1 MAGSPAISGFQG
13 ASRMA
18 SSRRS
23 RGRLLIY
30 AEHFICK
37 QMDNIFSPWL
47 NKMSDTRST
56 IHAIPSHPFRPQ
68 QRSRVASGLWRRHE
82 ILKEARYDTA
92 GWLRRRQA
100 STASGPWTVG
110 PPARAKPKPNLLRL
124 RVRVDYQRSGS
135 RVLVVRT
142 GQDRTGQDRTGQAGQ
157 GCEGRGQ
164 GQQGSNC
171 YSLLPVMMQ
180 APRPPLSSAYQ
191 SPSKPTLGLV
201 RISSESRPLAKRLLL
216 LW

>member
-1 MAGSPAISGFQG
+1 MFPFCCFVPFCFMDLVEVLFHGGQPRNQEAWSRPSGGFQG

-56 IHAIPSHPFRPQ
+56 IHAIPSHPSRPQ

-110 PPARAKPKPNLLRL
+110 LPA
-124 RVRVDYQRSGS
+124 
-135 RVLVVRT
+135 
-142 GQDRTGQDRTGQAGQ
+142 
-157 GCEGRGQ
+157 
-164 GQQGSNC
+164 
-171 YSLLPVMMQ
+171 
-180 APRPPLSSAYQ
+180 
-191 SPSKPTLGLV
+191 
-201 RISSESRPLAKRLLL
+201 
-216 LW
+216 